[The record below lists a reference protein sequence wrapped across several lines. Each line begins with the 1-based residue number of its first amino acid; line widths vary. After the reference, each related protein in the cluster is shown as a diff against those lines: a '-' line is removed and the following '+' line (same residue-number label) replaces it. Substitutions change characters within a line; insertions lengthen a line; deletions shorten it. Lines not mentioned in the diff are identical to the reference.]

1 MLTKH
6 QSPVIVV
13 AGLFVIFLVIIP
25 IAKDIYYYNHPE
37 PSEKSD
43 VKNCCLGNKLQGVS
57 AKKCNGGV

>member
-25 IAKDIYYYNHPE
+25 IAKDIYYYNHPAL
-37 PSEKSD
+37 SEKSEF
-43 VKNCCLGNKLQGVS
+43 KNCCLGNKRLPASV
-57 AKKCNGGV
+57 KRCNSGG